1 MVFLPNF
8 SDFSSWIQIF
18 WKKTKINL
26 VSKHFRNYLTEQV
39 GYCLFIAVS
48 NILLAPT

>member
-26 VSKHFRNYLTEQV
+26 VYGFFRLYLAEQV
-39 GYCLFIAVS
+39 GYCVGKQVA
-48 NILLAPT
+48 